1 MRKALVAVAFAL
13 AAVGSLEGQQP
24 VAPRPAATPAQQ
36 PASRLAPTPARPPDV
51 PQSAPAPTPA
61 GAPPG
66 PSLTVLK
73 AARVF
78 DGRSDRMIE
87 NGVVIIEGSR
97 IRDVGPNLPVPA
109 QATALDLGDATILAG
124 FIDSHTH
131 LTEEASENWLSDFY
145 EDLRRPVPEKA
156 IISTAFARRILDA
169 GFTTVRDVGSSD
181 SLDVG
186 LRNAINRGVVPGPR
200 MLVARYAIGSTGGH
214 CDRTGFPEGSFGSEP
229 GVEKGMIHGP
239 AEARQAVRI
248 EAKYGADVIKTCA
261 SGGVLSLGDDVSA
274 PQLSDEELAALV
286 DEAHRLGKKAAA
298 HAHGDLAARAAVR
311 AGIDS
316 IEHGSFL
323 TDETLAL
330 MKSKGTY
337 LVPTLLAGEW
347 TGGKADK
354 FPPQIAVKARAA
366 LAARS
371 DMFKRAL
378 KSGVRIAFGTDSG
391 VSPHGIN
398 AQEFHLM
405 VDLGMAP
412 AAALRSAG
420 PAAADLL
427 GLGDRIG
434 TLEKGKEAD
443 VIAVPG
449 DPLKD
454 IRATE
459 RVFFVMKGG
468 RIFRY
473 SPR

>member
-1 MRKALVAVAFAL
+1 MRAFLVALAFVFAT
-13 AAVGSLEGQQP
+13 VGPLK
-24 VAPRPAATPAQQ
+24 AQQ
-36 PASRLAPTPARPPDV
+36 PASPRPASTP
-51 PQSAPAPTPA
+51 SAA
-61 GAPPG
+61 GAPSVP
-66 PSLTVLK
+66 TITALK
-73 AARVF
+73 AVRVF

-87 NGVVIIEGSR
+87 NGVVIVEGSR
-97 IRDVGPNLPVPA
+97 IRDVGANLPIPA

-131 LTEEASENWLSDFY
+131 LTDEATDNWLADFY
-145 EDLRRPVPEKA
+145 ENLRRPVPEKA
-156 IISTAFARRILDA
+156 IIATAYARRLIDA

-214 CDRTGFPEGSFGSEP
+214 CDTTGFPEGTFGVEP
-229 GVEKGMIHGP
+229 GTAKGIIHGP

-248 EAKYGADVIKTCA
+248 EVKYGADVIKTCA
-261 SGGVLSLGDDVSA
+261 SGGVLSLGDDVAA

-371 DMFKRAL
+371 DMFRRAL

-405 VDLGMAP
+405 VDLGMP
-412 AAALRSAG
+412 PGAALRSAG

-427 GLGDRIG
+427 GLADRIG

-468 RIFRY
+468 RILRY
-473 SPR
+473 TAR